1 MKNLFLYADKFAK
14 QSTWKDFA
22 MVKFCLC
29 AIGVIIGVLLPDSA
43 RTCAIIF
50 AGVIFV
56 VTYVPLMIKFIKIII
71 KERHHD

>member
-1 MKNLFLYADKFAK
+1 M
-14 QSTWKDFA
+14 
-22 MVKFCLC
+22 
-29 AIGVIIGVLLPDSA
+29 IIGVLLPDSE